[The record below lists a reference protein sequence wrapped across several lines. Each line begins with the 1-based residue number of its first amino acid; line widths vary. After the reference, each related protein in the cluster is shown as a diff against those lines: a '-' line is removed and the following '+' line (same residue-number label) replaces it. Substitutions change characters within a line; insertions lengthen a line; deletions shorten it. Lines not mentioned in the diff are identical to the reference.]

1 MRLKNDNNFLQLF
14 QIFKYFNQQIFQL
27 LIEKQEISSIIAISS
42 FISVILII
50 SLTLTLTSKPSC
62 SRLMIEINEIIEIVE
77 EISWCF
83 FLLLKMNI

>member
-27 LIEKQEISSIIAISS
+27 LIEKQEISSIISISS